1 MEYVVFSALIIA
13 FIAFIFIMGILDE
26 RRAKKR
32 FREKL
37 EKDYGKPSNKQYVEG
52 RLSTISGYYKK
63 TIGEADFFIDDI
75 TWNDLDMDRL
85 YQTMDYTF
93 SAAGEEVLYKTL
105 RCPSMEEDDLK
116 EREEKI
122 NYFRENKE
130 QRINVQLLFA
140 SIGRTGKYSIVDYI
154 DYLDNLKEEKLTKHI
169 VMLIGMGVSLAGIF
183 LNPAIGLTAF
193 CILLAMNIMLY
204 FPSQNRIA
212 PYLTTFAYLLRVI
225 KAIEK
230 LDKCHV
236 PVFDKEMKALKRLRK
251 ETNAFAKGSFLI
263 FGDKAVKSNPIEIL
277 LDYIKMCFHIDIL
290 KFYSMLKEAK
300 SHKRAFIEMFEII
313 GSMEVVISIGA
324 YRESLSYY
332 CLPRFCDKLYI
343 EGEEVYHPLIENPIV
358 NSFREEK
365 GMLLT
370 GSNASGKSTFLK
382 TVAINVILAQTIYT
396 CMAKSFTCSIFRVY
410 SSMSLRD
417 DLAAKESY
425 FIVEIKALK
434 RVIDAVK
441 RKGAPVLCFVDEVL
455 RGTNT
460 VERIAASTEILESL
474 LGKSSMC
481 FAATHDIELTRLL
494 EGRYHNFHFEETIL
508 EDDVKFNYKL
518 KEGRAT
524 TRNAIKLLGVLQYE
538 KQIIEKAEKRAEHF
552 VNTGKWI

>member
-13 FIAFIFIMGILDE
+13 FVVVIFIMGMLDE
-26 RRAKKR
+26 RRAKKK

-37 EKDYGKPSNKQYVEG
+37 EKNYGKPSDKQYAEG

-63 TIGEADFFIDDI
+63 TMGETDFFIDDI

-85 YQTMDYTF
+85 YQAMDYTF
-93 SAAGEEVLYKTL
+93 CAAGEEVLYKTL
-105 RCPSMEEDDLK
+105 RCPRMEEAPLK

-130 QRINVQLLFA
+130 KRINVQLLFA
-140 SIGRTGKYSIVDYI
+140 AIGRTGKYSIVDYI
-154 DYLDNLKEEKLTKHI
+154 DYLDNLKEEKLTKHVI
-169 VMLIGMGVSLAGIF
+169 ILIAMAASLTGMF
-183 LNPAIGLTAF
+183 LNPALGLTAF
-193 CILLAMNIMLY
+193 CALLAVNIMLY
-204 FPSQNRIA
+204 FPSQKRIA

-230 LDKCHV
+230 LDKCSV
-236 PVFDKEMKALKRLRK
+236 PVFDKEMKELKRLKK
-251 ETNAFAKGSFLI
+251 ETKAFAKGSFLV
-263 FGDKAVKSNPIEIL
+263 FGDKAVKSNPFEIL

-300 SHKRAFIEMFEII
+300 NHKQDFLAMFEII
-313 GSMEVVISIGA
+313 GNMEVVISIGA
-324 YRESLSYY
+324 YRESLSCY
-332 CLPRFCDKLYI
+332 CLPRFSNKLYL
-343 EGEEVYHPLIENPIV
+343 EGEEMYHPLIAEPVV
-358 NSFREEK
+358 NSFQEDK

-382 TVAINVILAQTIYT
+382 TVAVNAILAQTIYT
-396 CMAKSFTCSIFRVY
+396 CMAKSFTSSIFRVY

-417 DLAAKESY
+417 DLSAGESY

-434 RVIDAVK
+434 RILDAVK
-441 RKGAPVLCFVDEVL
+441 REGAPVLCFVDEVL

-474 LGKSSMC
+474 LGESSMC

-494 EGRYHNFHFEETIL
+494 EGSYHNFHFEETIL
-508 EDDVKFNYKL
+508 KDDVKFNYKL

-524 TRNAIKLLGVLQYE
+524 TRNAIKLLGILQYE
-538 KQIIEKAEKRAEHF
+538 KQIIEKAEKRAENF